1 MIDTMFSS
9 ISTRVLGVSL
19 LSAAAMLGQVA
30 IKLEGTTAHVS
41 LGGKPFT
48 SFYAAG
54 ANKPYLHPLRTAS
67 GKVITRNFPMADVA
81 GETRDHEH
89 HRGLW
94 FTHGDVN
101 GWDFWANEPN
111 QKGVGKGIGKVIL
124 AGPVRVKGDTIL
136 ATFEWVDG
144 QGTKLLRETRTMKF
158 AAGQVID
165 FDFTLTALVPVKFG
179 DTKEGTFALRLRDE
193 LTEKKGTAKLRSST
207 GGVGMKNV
215 WGKAAP
221 WVDYSGELEG
231 EPVGVTIFDHPG
243 NPRHPTTW
251 HARDYGLFAANI
263 FGTHDFLNDKSKDGS
278 LTLETGKSI
287 RFRYRLAIHGYD
299 AAAAFAAYANTR

>member
-1 MIDTMFSS
+1 MFSWFS
-9 ISTRVLGVSL
+9 GTTRVFGAALLGTAV
-19 LSAAAMLGQVA
+19 MLGQVA
-30 IKLEGTTAHVS
+30 IKLEGATAHVS
-41 LGGKPFT
+41 IGGKPFT
-48 SFYAAG
+48 SFFAAG

-67 GKVITRNFPMADVA
+67 GKVITRNFPMAQVP

-111 QKGVGKGIGKVIL
+111 QKGVGKGIGIVKL
-124 AGPVRVKGDTIL
+124 AGPVRVKGNSIK

-144 QGTKLLRETRTMKF
+144 QGTKLLRETRTMTF
-158 AAGQVID
+158 AAGPVVD
-165 FDFTLTALVPVKFG
+165 FDFTLTALAPVKFG

-207 GGVGMKNV
+207 GGTGMKDV

-221 WVDYSGELEG
+221 WVDYTGELEG
-231 EPVGVTIFDHPG
+231 EPVGVTIFDHPA

-263 FGTHDFLNDKSKDGS
+263 FGAHDFLNDKTKDGS
-278 LTLETGKSI
+278 LALETGKSI
-287 RFRYRLAIHGYD
+287 RFRYRLAIHGWD
-299 AAAAFAAYANTR
+299 AAAAFSAYANAR

>member
-1 MIDTMFSS
+1 MFSCA
-9 ISTRVLGVSL
+9 TRILGTALVG
-19 LSAAAMLGQVA
+19 AAVMLGQVA

-41 LGGKPFT
+41 IDGQPFT
-48 SFYAAG
+48 SFFAAG

-67 GKVITRNFPMADVA
+67 GKVVTRNFPMAQVP

-101 GWDFWANEPN
+101 GWDFWANEPA
-111 QKGVGKGIGKVIL
+111 QKGVGKGIGIVKLV
-124 AGPVRVKGDTIL
+124 GPVRVKRNQIQ

-144 QGTKLLRETRTMKF
+144 QGTKLLREKRTMTF
-158 AAGQVID
+158 SSGPVID
-165 FDFTLTALVPVKFG
+165 FDFTLTALAPVKFG

-221 WVDYSGELEG
+221 WVDYTGELEG
-231 EPVGVTIFDHPG
+231 EPVGVTIFDHPS

-263 FGTHDFLNDKSKDGS
+263 FGTHDFLNDKTKDGS
-278 LTLETGKSI
+278 LTVETGKSI
-287 RFRYRLAIHGYD
+287 RFRYRVAIHGWD
-299 AAAAFAAYANTR
+299 AAAAFNAYAKAH

>member
-1 MIDTMFSS
+1 MFDRFSS
-9 ISTRVLGVSL
+9 RILGVAL
-19 LSAAAMLGQVA
+19 LATSTLMGQVA
-30 IKLEGTTAHVS
+30 IKLEGTTAHIS

-67 GKVITRNFPMADVA
+67 GKVITRNFPMADVP

-101 GWDFWANEPN
+101 GWDFWANEPT
-111 QKGVGKGIGKVIL
+111 QKGVGKGIGTVKL
-124 AGPVRVKGDTIL
+124 AGPVRVKGDTVL

-144 QGTKLLRETRTMKF
+144 QGTKLLREVRTMKF
-158 AAGQVID
+158 AEGPTID
-165 FDFTLTALVPVKFG
+165 FDFTLTALAPVKFG

-231 EPVGVTIFDHPG
+231 EPVGVTIFDHPA

-263 FGTHDFLNDKSKDGS
+263 FGLHDFLNDKTKDGS
-278 LTLETGKSI
+278 MSLETGKSV

-299 AAAAFAAYANTR
+299 AAAGFAAYANTR